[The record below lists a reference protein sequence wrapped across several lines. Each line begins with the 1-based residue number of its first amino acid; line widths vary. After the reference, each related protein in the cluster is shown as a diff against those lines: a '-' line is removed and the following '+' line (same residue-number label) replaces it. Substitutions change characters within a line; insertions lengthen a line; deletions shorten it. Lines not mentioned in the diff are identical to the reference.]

1 MHSVSGV
8 NLDVPESAATIV
20 KTWDERHTMEVY
32 CDSGVDDQ
40 AGQRLVFQQ
49 LTSLLINTFPQMI
62 IHIPFIN
69 SLRLRSILLLPPQ
82 PSNSLRPTRIRLFTN
97 LAHPPSFSD
106 IEDMQP
112 VQDIDISTSPS
123 SWQATAGPD
132 GRDSA
137 GRREVEEW
145 PLKVQKMASVFSVTI
160 MVVS

>member
-1 MHSVSGV
+1 
-8 NLDVPESAATIV
+8 
-20 KTWDERHTMEVY
+20 
-32 CDSGVDDQ
+32 
-40 AGQRLVFQQ
+40 
-49 LTSLLINTFPQMI
+49 MI
-62 IHIPFIN
+62 IHVPFIN

-97 LAHPPSFSD
+97 LPHLPSFSD

-160 MVVS
+160 MVVSEDLFEVTKKLTTQHRCSLSDCSLIRKGVTARAYTTWVSRSVF